1 MCQYYHLFPFEKVP
15 CGSRLIIYG
24 AGEVG
29 QWYLQQIRETGYA
42 EVIAVAD
49 RAWDKYPDIGIPLIA
64 PQDIVGLDYDFVQD
78 NQSSSSRGVLRGLH
92 FQKEHPQAKLVRC
105 ARGAIFD
112 AAVDLRRDSPSFGRA
127 FGVLLTEENLR
138 QLLVPRGFAHGFLVL
153 SDRAEFCYKCDDFY
167 APGDEGGLR
176 WDDPDLG
183 IAWPGLKA
191 EAGGGYTVDGA
202 PLILAERDAH
212 WPGLRDVYTF

>member
-1 MCQYYHLFPFEKVP
+1 MGRITVERDLGGIAGLCLITPDVHAD
-15 CGSRLIIYG
+15 SRGRFVETYNRRDMEE
-24 AGEVG
+24 AG
-29 QWYLQQIRETGYA
+29 LR
-42 EVIAVAD
+42 
-49 RAWDKYPDIGIPLIA
+49 
-64 PQDIVGLDYDFVQD
+64 YDFVQD
-78 NQSSSSRGVLRGLH
+78 NESSSVRGVLRGLH
-92 FQKEHPQAKLVRC
+92 FQMRHPQAKLVRC